1 MAIFSFSRSNDLYS
15 ARLTFLEFGRNLFI
29 FTVSLYKSQWLNAAK
44 TFELLDLM
52 HMIDVPHNV
61 KGSRRK

>member
-44 TFELLDLM
+44 TFELLDL
-52 HMIDVPHNV
+52 ID
-61 KGSRRK
+61 RCAT